1 MEVADVRIAVMY
13 VITFGSQTKMRV
25 GACQGDRVD
34 QHLEASKSKPRTN
47 KQRTR
52 LECSDSW
59 RDEDLLASEKREQI
73 IDQLRLT

>member
-1 MEVADVRIAVMY
+1 MY

-34 QHLEASKSKPRTN
+34 QHLKASKSKPRTN
-47 KQRTR
+47 EQRTR